1 MTYIERPRRL
11 LNVLCML
18 YLRPVSKRIIPESLS
33 LLYLSLGN
41 SILKNIDMK
50 SRQKAEDAKL
60 ICVGFVVWG

>member
-18 YLRPVSKRIIPESLS
+18 HLRPVSTRIIPESLS
-33 LLYLSLGN
+33 LLYVSLGN

-50 SRQKAEDAKL
+50 SHQKAEDAKL
-60 ICVGFVVWG
+60 ICIGFVV

>member
-18 YLRPVSKRIIPESLS
+18 HLPPVSTRIIPESLS

-41 SILKNIDMK
+41 SILKNVDMK
-50 SRQKAEDAKL
+50 SHQKVEDPKL
-60 ICVGFVVWG
+60 ICIGFVV